1 MSEQD
6 EAETEDIKRY
16 KEARNHFRAARQA
29 MRKSVEAFLPP
40 GVLENRR
47 LARKEFLMGVRTLVD
62 AAIETIEDSSKK
74 NS

>member
-6 EAETEDIKRY
+6 AAETEDVKRY
-16 KEARNHFRAARQA
+16 KEARNHFHAARQA

>member
-1 MSEQD
+1 MSEQN
-6 EAETEDIKRY
+6 ETETEEMKRY
-16 KEARNHFRAARQA
+16 KEAKNHFRAARQA

-62 AAIETIEDSSKK
+62 AAIDTIE
-74 NS
+74 NSNQKAS